1 VRRKAERD
9 SKTPIV
15 TVLYEITAPR
25 GLDRFLKPKSYVRI
39 VSGRLAI
46 DDGEAEMVRELFRR
60 YLTGAGAEEI
70 ARALNDEG
78 SQHRGK
84 RWSGELDYQC
94 GAFAQSRKG
103 PAEAPGFRRRF
114 WMRQ

>member
-1 VRRKAERD
+1 MLAGQPP
-9 SKTPIV
+9 T
-15 TVLYEITAPR
+15 THT
-25 GLDRFLKPKSYVRI
+25 
-39 VSGRLAI
+39 LAI
-46 DDGEAEMVRELFRR
+46 DDGEAEMVREFFRR

-94 GAFAQSRKG
+94 RAFCPVGKSACR
-103 PAEAPGFRRRF
+103 GFRVQTKVLDEAV
-114 WMRQ
+114 MEHLVGDS